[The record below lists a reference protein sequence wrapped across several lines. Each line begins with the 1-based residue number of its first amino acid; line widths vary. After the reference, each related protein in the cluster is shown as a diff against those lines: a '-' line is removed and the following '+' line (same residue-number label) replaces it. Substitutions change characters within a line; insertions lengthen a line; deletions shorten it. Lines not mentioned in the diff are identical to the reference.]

1 MQKNIYIE
9 DWKAQQQN
17 KDCSTLR
24 SMESM
29 ENSHETLNYHGFGT
43 KKKLNEHYT

>member
-1 MQKNIYIE
+1 MHFILHAKRIIYIE

-17 KDCSTLR
+17 KACSTLR

-29 ENSHETLNYHGFGT
+29 ENDHETLNYHGFGT
-43 KKKLNEHYT
+43 KKP